1 MFPGRPSLGGAPAR
15 FSSHHRH
22 KLIMAQRRRDQ
33 LQSLSALWRNPVAR
47 AWIYQISVVVAV
59 GAAAYTIF
67 QNTIK
72 NLEERGISSGFSYLV
87 NEAGFGIGEILP
99 VPNLTGGL
107 VHLLIAIVAGLFL
120 VFLLSQW
127 QKRRGKTIGSEL
139 RLVIMVF
146 ILLFGVPVAVLFYSG
161 DTITAI
167 RYTEANSYGV
177 ALMVGLLNTF
187 KVSLIGCVLA
197 TLLGLFLGISRLS
210 SNWLVAKLSE
220 TYIEIIRNIPLL
232 VQLFFVYIAVL
243 RTMPSP
249 KNSLRFFDVVILNN
263 RGLYLP
269 APIPQPFADLFILS
283 IALTGIG
290 IFFWSRH
297 ATQRRNSTGE
307 QLPVFLPSV
316 AALVVI
322 PGMVWLISG
331 TPFQLEYAVL
341 RGFNFQGGLEM
352 SPEFTAMLIGLTL
365 YTAAFIAEIVR
376 SGIQAVSKG
385 QREAAQSLGLRT
397 GHTMRLIILP
407 QAMRV
412 MIPPL
417 TSQYLNLTKNSSLGV
432 AIGFAEVVNVSGTI
446 INQSGQAI
454 EPIALTMLIY
464 LTFSLSISTLMNWY
478 NAKMRL
484 VER

>member
-1 MFPGRPSLGGAPAR
+1 
-15 FSSHHRH
+15 
-22 KLIMAQRRRDQ
+22 MAQRRRDKP
-33 LQSLSALWRNPVAR
+33 LSLITLWRNPVAR
-47 AWIYQISVVVAV
+47 AWFYQIAV
-59 GAAAYTIF
+59 LLAIGLAASTIF
-67 QNTIK
+67 QNTIR
-72 NLEERGISSGFSYLV
+72 NLKERGITSGFSYLV
-87 NEAGFGIGEILP
+87 NEAGFGIGEIIP
-99 VPNLTGGL
+99 VPELAGG
-107 VHLLIAIVAGLFL
+107 VSHLLIAIAIGLFL
-120 VFLLSQW
+120 VFLLSRW
-127 QKRRGKTIGSEL
+127 QKRRGGTIGSDT
-139 RLVIMVF
+139 RLVIVVF
-146 ILLFGVPVAVLFYSG
+146 ILLFGVPIAVLFYSG
-161 DTITAI
+161 DTITVI

-187 KVSLIGCVLA
+187 KVSLIGCALA
-197 TLLGLFLGISRLS
+197 TLLGLLIGISRLS
-210 SNWLVAKLSE
+210 SNWLVAKLAE

-232 VQLFFVYIAVL
+232 VQLFFVYVAVL
-243 RTMPSP
+243 RTMPQP

-269 APIPQPFADLFILS
+269 SPIPQAFAELFMLS
-283 IALTGIG
+283 IAVTLIG
-290 IFFWSRH
+290 IYFWKRQVN
-297 ATQRRNSTGE
+297 QRRDSTGE
-307 QLPVFLPSV
+307 QLPFFLPSL
-316 AALVVI
+316 AALVAI
-322 PGMVWLISG
+322 PGLVWLIFG
-331 TPFQLEYAVL
+331 TPFQLEYAEL
-341 RGFNFQGGLEM
+341 RGFNFVGGLEL

-385 QREAAQSLGLRT
+385 QSEAAQSLGLRGGQT
-397 GHTMRLIILP
+397 LRLIVLP